1 MPAQIFNRIYSL
13 LLFWRPKKRSNTEIP
28 DWILSKRKSI
38 HHAEKNAA
46 NKIYSF
52 SSMMDI
58 SSAEVIEI
66 FEAELRYENEKY
78 RIQHE
83 FPHMGNILKEDIQI
97 AKEIKYNHLKTVLIP
112 EVYDK
117 YLEARMSQ
125 KTKKKSKEML

>member
-1 MPAQIFNRIYSL
+1 MLAQIFNRIYKL
-13 LLFWRPKKRSNTEIP
+13 LFFWRPKKKSNTEIP

-52 SSMMDI
+52 SSVMDI
-58 SSAEVIEI
+58 SNSEVIEL

-78 RIQHE
+78 RIQHD
-83 FPHMGNILKEDIQI
+83 FPHMGSILKEDIQK
-97 AKEIKYNHLKTVLIP
+97 AKEKKYNHLKTVLEA

-117 YLEARMSQ
+117 YIEARI
-125 KTKKKSKEML
+125 KSKNKEKI

>member
-1 MPAQIFNRIYSL
+1 MPAQIFNRIYKL
-13 LLFWRPKKRSNTEIP
+13 LFFWRPKKKSNTEIP

-52 SSMMDI
+52 SSVMDI
-58 SSAEVIEI
+58 SNSEVIEL

-78 RIQHE
+78 RIQHD
-83 FPHMGNILKEDIQI
+83 FPHMGSILKEDIQK
-97 AKEIKYNHLKTVLIP
+97 AKEIKYNHLKTVLEA

-117 YLEARMSQ
+117 YIEARI
-125 KTKKKSKEML
+125 KSKNKEKI

>member
-1 MPAQIFNRIYSL
+1 M

-28 DWILSKRKSI
+28 DWILSKRNSI